1 VEINVNQNAKLEF
14 NSVKLVLILTNT
26 YVLLVIM
33 TINKILECVNQ
44 KCLNNVITTVKNV
57 TSVLQLV
64 FLAKT
69 DLSHIQNLDI
79 VSEVVQIWKVVQP
92 VVGTVSI
99 VQNVWK
105 DMTHQEDNV
114 IQRLVQIVLINFVL
128 TAQEPLATNV
138 IVDLS

>member
-1 VEINVNQNAKLEF
+1 MEINVNQNAKLEF

-128 TAQEPLATNV
+128 TAQ
-138 IVDLS
+138 